1 MVPPADV
8 LIVTAT
14 KVESRAVIAAFKELT
29 GQPARIVTK
38 NRRTY
43 RDLGAVGGT
52 RVFLALTEMGSGG
65 LGASQQ
71 AVQKGIEALR
81 PGAVLLVGIAFGVD
95 ERKRRIGDILIS
107 QQLQLYD
114 LQRVGAD
121 HIVLR
126 GDKPHASEWLINHF
140 RHADLDWDESKAKVE
155 FGLLL
160 SGEKLVD
167 NLDYREQLQR
177 LAPEAIGGEMEGAG
191 LYVACHDAQ
200 MDWIV
205 IKAIC
210 DWADG
215 NKAEDKDAHQRL
227 AAGNAAAFV
236 AHALQQAPLKRPES
250 PMEPRTTIHNSGSG
264 AIATEGGVAAG
275 AVGAG
280 GVAVAGNPTG
290 AINTGLQIVNHYHS
304 ASDRSL
310 SQEQIAQQ
318 VAGYLR
324 WLQAYTENIELRG
337 IERAGG
343 APVVL
348 LPLETA
354 YVPLRAKWM
363 GLGGVDIALNQVL
376 AHKGHGRL
384 TGQPLGGVDIA
395 LNQVLGL
402 GNRLVIVGGP
412 GSGKTTVLLH
422 MAWALA
428 SSLLSGQPDPAHSR
442 LGPLMKP
449 SKSDKQGKL
458 DKPQKCK
465 PNELPLPLFV
475 PLASFARH
483 RRNLAGN
490 APVHERTLA
499 YFISHHLISKQ
510 VFNLPADFF
519 VQLLNDGRD
528 MLLLLDGLDE
538 VANEN
543 ERAEVRQS
551 VEELVHGREAMRVV
565 VTCRTV
571 AYRSGRTALGAN
583 FREIAVQPLDFE
595 QHIAPMVRQAYAC
608 IYPHDAALR
617 GERADDLL
625 GGIQRLEAERRA
637 RLDKQAESLVD
648 SPLLVRL
655 LLIVHFNN
663 RKLPEERAELFEKA
677 INALLQV
684 DYGREESDIRE
695 LSTDWKLYRDMAQ
708 HLAFHMHQQGRDQG
722 REIEELALKKA
733 LREEIEFK
741 PHIDDFLGHARQRG
755 SVLEERDGAYRFIHL
770 ALQEFLVA
778 RYLREVIGGESR
790 EAILAALNNRLD
802 DPWWREPTLLLVG
815 YMTINATQSARAF
828 ISALSRAGNQ
838 PNAQFA
844 AAELAGIAALEW
856 RDSGETIRADCARRI
871 VALLSD
877 SEASATSK
885 PILRARTGDILARLG
900 DPRFDA
906 EHWHLPAE
914 PLFSFIEIPAGPF
927 AMGSDK
933 RRDRQAVDRELPQHE
948 VNLPGYYFYLARW
961 PVTVAQFA
969 AFVQASGHKPANPK
983 CLNGITSH
991 PVVYVTWHE
1000 AMAYCRWLNQQFQE
1014 LARARLATVNSLS
1027 RSECRFWQGLADGSL
1042 GIGLPSEA
1050 EWEKAARG
1058 IDGRIYPWG
1067 DEPDPNCANYSDTKF
1082 SMTSAVGCFSGGASP
1097 CGCEELSGNVWEWTR
1112 SLYGDYPYPPEGM
1125 ERQGR
1130 EDPAATRR
1138 RVLRGGA
1145 FNDGAWYARCAV
1157 RIDFIPGGCDGDYGF
1172 RVVVSPSVFFN
1183 R

>member
-1 MVPPADV
+1 MPTFFRK
-8 LIVTAT
+8 LI
-14 KVESRAVIAAFKELT
+14 
-29 GQPARIVTK
+29 ARIADALGDK
-38 NRRTY
+38 MQDPRTAQPEP
-43 RDLGAVGGT
+43 REINKAGVHG
-52 RVFLALTEMGSGG
+52 
-65 LGASQQ
+65 
-71 AVQKGIEALR
+71 
-81 PGAVLLVGIAFGVD
+81 PGAVAQ
-95 ERKRRIGDILIS
+95 GDS
-107 QQLQLYD
+107 
-114 LQRVGAD
+114 A
-121 HIVLR
+121 
-126 GDKPHASEWLINHF
+126 
-140 RHADLDWDESKAKVE
+140 
-155 FGLLL
+155 
-160 SGEKLVD
+160 
-167 NLDYREQLQR
+167 
-177 LAPEAIGGEMEGAG
+177 
-191 LYVACHDAQ
+191 
-200 MDWIV
+200 
-205 IKAIC
+205 
-210 DWADG
+210 
-215 NKAEDKDAHQRL
+215 
-227 AAGNAAAFV
+227 
-236 AHALQQAPLKRPES
+236 
-250 PMEPRTTIHNSGSG
+250 
-264 AIATEGGVAAG
+264 VAA
-275 AVGAG
+275 VAG
-280 GVAVAGNPTG
+280 GVAVAGDNPG
-290 AINTGLQIVNHYHS
+290 LINTGIVNQYYA

-363 GLGGVDIALNQVL
+363 G
-376 AHKGHGRL
+376 
-384 TGQPLGGVDIA
+384 LGGVDIA

-490 APVHERTLA
+490 APVHERMLA

-617 GERADDLL
+617 GERTDDLL
-625 GGIQRLEAERRA
+625 GGIRRLEEERRA
-637 RLDKQAESLVD
+637 RLGQQAETFVD
-648 SPLLVRL
+648 SPLMVRL

-663 RKLPEERAELFEKA
+663 RKLPDERAELFDKA

-695 LSTDWKLYRDMAQ
+695 LSIDWKLYRDMAQ
-708 HLAFHMHQQGRDQG
+708 HLAFHMHQQGHDQG
-722 REIEELALKKA
+722 RELEEPTLKKA
-733 LREEIEFK
+733 LGEEADFK
-741 PHIDDFLGHARQRG
+741 PRIDDFLGHARQRG

-778 RYLREVIGGESR
+778 RYLREVIGEKGH
-790 EAILAALNNRLD
+790 EAILTILNNRLD
-802 DPWWREPTLLLVG
+802 DPWWREPILLLVG
-815 YMTINATQSARAF
+815 YMAINATRSARNF
-828 ISALSRAGNQ
+828 IGALARAGDQ
-838 PNAQFA
+838 PNAQFS
-844 AAELAGIAALEW
+844 AAELAATAALEW
-856 RDSGETIRADCARRI
+856 HDGGEPIRADCALRI

-877 SEASATSK
+877 SEASAISK
-885 PILRARTGDILARLG
+885 LILRARAGDALTRLG

-906 EHWHLPAE
+906 EH
-914 PLFSFIEIPAGPF
+914 
-927 AMGSDK
+927 
-933 RRDRQAVDRELPQHE
+933 
-948 VNLPGYYFYLARW
+948 
-961 PVTVAQFA
+961 
-969 AFVQASGHKPANPK
+969 
-983 CLNGITSH
+983 
-991 PVVYVTWHE
+991 
-1000 AMAYCRWLNQQFQE
+1000 
-1014 LARARLATVNSLS
+1014 
-1027 RSECRFWQGLADGSL
+1027 
-1042 GIGLPSEA
+1042 
-1050 EWEKAARG
+1050 
-1058 IDGRIYPWG
+1058 
-1067 DEPDPNCANYSDTKF
+1067 
-1082 SMTSAVGCFSGGASP
+1082 
-1097 CGCEELSGNVWEWTR
+1097 
-1112 SLYGDYPYPPEGM
+1112 
-1125 ERQGR
+1125 
-1130 EDPAATRR
+1130 
-1138 RVLRGGA
+1138 
-1145 FNDGAWYARCAV
+1145 
-1157 RIDFIPGGCDGDYGF
+1157 
-1172 RVVVSPSVFFN
+1172 
-1183 R
+1183 